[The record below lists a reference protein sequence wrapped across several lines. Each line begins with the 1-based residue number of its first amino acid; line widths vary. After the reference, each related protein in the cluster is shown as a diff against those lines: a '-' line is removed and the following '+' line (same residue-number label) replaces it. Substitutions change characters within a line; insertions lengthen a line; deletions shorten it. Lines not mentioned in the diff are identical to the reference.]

1 MNPKISVVIPVYN
14 GELFISDAIES
25 VLNQDYKAH
34 EIIVIDD
41 GSTDNTPKILEGFKD
56 KIISRRVKNTGSP
69 SIPRN
74 IAMDMATGDYIA
86 FLDADDVWLNNKLG
100 RQVEFIH
107 KYSNAGFFCCNFME
121 EYIDEKL
128 PPKSHFNFLHYLNKI
143 NFDAPLKINP
153 FKLLIAEN
161 FVGGASTV
169 VIKKSVVDM
178 VGEFF
183 GGFMYGE
190 DYDYW
195 IRCAKVTDFVV
206 ISDVLMY
213 KKLHSDNITKDSIVL
228 HARHGDTLRKI
239 MRDMS
244 TYINSKGLMGDCRL
258 AMSKNYC
265 YLGNSYFEAR
275 KIQIAFKTYLQGLLI
290 YKAPINWPRFI
301 WAASKKLVRILT
313 CDVVIRENITLR
325 RLRLKYGDKI
335 NIKGKLLRLENYYNQ
350 AIYAIFNSEFKKEI
364 PRLDGDRKS
373 FGNLLL
379 FLLNNVISSRFDA
392 DRGYFRRRFALQHSV
407 AGQKS
412 DTYEFIARTFIGVG
426 YYLIHNESKELRD
439 KYLTLIRNGTNPD
452 SPFYWGRIVSNQ
464 NVVENASIIV
474 GLLLNKEKLWDALS
488 QKEKT
493 NFFDYIKISSAK
505 NFHKSN
511 WLWFKIL
518 HLLLLEEYGGINY
531 TKQIRAEL
539 KRIDSLYRGEGWY
552 NDGILPGEYRYDHYN
567 SWAMH
572 YYGLL
577 FCRLA
582 GDKYSDIKEI
592 LKERFKLFKDSYIAC
607 LSEKNLP
614 ITWGRSILY
623 RFAMLSCFGIG
634 TALDL
639 INPDE
644 MLKIKKIAI
653 STINEFFDNKI
664 LDRKGILTMGYIKA
678 SKGILESYSG
688 EGSSYWALKAFSFL
702 LLDENHPFWDTDLNS
717 IKETEKEQEN
727 FVSAVNIYIRNSK
740 DGHIFLVNAGMNSQ
754 IYPYKYNRFAYSN
767 IFLQTLGNKF
777 VDNAMT
783 FFYRG
788 KRLIKDIIMEVNHTS
803 NNIMHVHWGVSKI
816 KGLEAYT
823 TVIPSQ
829 FGYIL
834 INNISSPETIKYIFS
849 GFNIGRENI
858 LITKEPGYIE
868 LVSDKGISRLG
879 VISSRKG
886 KIGYKFL
893 SGSAALN
900 GRRSVLPHFLSEAVQ
915 GENRIIFCVQASPD
929 KNIKVPEINCGDK
942 EIDIY
947 NYTDNMAKIKLR
959 ENREFFYE

>member
-1 MNPKISVVIPVYN
+1 
-14 GELFISDAIES
+14 
-25 VLNQDYKAH
+25 
-34 EIIVIDD
+34 
-41 GSTDNTPKILEGFKD
+41 
-56 KIISRRVKNTGSP
+56 
-69 SIPRN
+69 
-74 IAMDMATGDYIA
+74 MDMATGDYIA
-86 FLDADDVWLNNKLG
+86 FLDADDVWLKNKLG
-100 RQVEFIH
+100 RQVEFIQ

-128 PPKSHFNFLHYLNKI
+128 PPKSHFNFLHYFNKI

-228 HARHGDTLRKI
+228 HARHGDTLKKV

-244 TYINSKGLMGDCRL
+244 TYINGKGLMEDCRL

-275 KIQIAFKTYLQGLLI
+275 KIQLAFKTYLQGLLI

-392 DRGYFRRRFALQHSV
+392 DRGYFRRRFALQRSA
-407 AGQKS
+407 AGKKS

-464 NVVENASIIV
+464 NLVENASIIV

-505 NFHKSN
+505 NFHKNN

-634 TALDL
+634 IALDL

-664 LDRKGILTMGYIKA
+664 LDRKGILTMGYTKV
-678 SKGILESYSG
+678 SKRILESYSG
-688 EGSSYWALKAFSFL
+688 GGSPYWVLKAFSFL

-717 IKETEKEQEN
+717 MKETAKEQKN

-740 DGHIFLVNAGMNSQ
+740 DGHILLVNAGMNSQ

-767 IFLQTLGNKF
+767 IFFQTLGNKF

-823 TVIPSQ
+823 TLIPSQ

-849 GFNIGRENI
+849 GFNIDRENI

-893 SGSAALN
+893 SGSAVLN
-900 GRRSVLPHFLSEAVQ
+900 GRRSVLPDFLSEAVQ
-915 GENRIIFCVQASPD
+915 GKTRTIFCVQASPD

-942 EIDIY
+942 EIDIC

-959 ENREFFYE
+959 ENRGFFYE